1 MPQPP
6 VLSTDESPS
15 PGPVAAGERV
25 RSRETVRAL
34 ETQLQYFTTAGSY
47 AEVMRT
53 MVLANVPAHVAKVR
67 GDELGK
73 KHQQLMCSP
82 EFQRFLAIVWK
93 ESDFVSPAELK
104 AAGIERNFEPGTLN
118 AHSLG
123 SSIATDK
130 STLNAATQRVA
141 AFAAMAVRY
150 GLIEQI
156 RSASKPIELRGTA
169 LLHEVMLAINAP
181 SVTDGLGA
189 AASTTSALSR
199 IDGR

>member
-15 PGPVAAGERV
+15 PGSVAAGERV

-34 ETQLQYFTTAGSY
+34 EIQLQYFSTAGSY
-47 AEVMRT
+47 TEVMQT
-53 MVLANVPAHVAKVR
+53 IVLANIPSHVVKVW

-73 KHQQLMCSP
+73 KHQQQMCSP
-82 EFQRFLAIVWK
+82 EFQRLLAIVWK
-93 ESDFVSPAELK
+93 ESDFVSPGDLK
-104 AAGIERNFEPGTLN
+104 AAGLERNFEPGTLN
-118 AHSLG
+118 AHGLG
-123 SSIATDK
+123 CLIATGK

-141 AFAAMAVRY
+141 AFVAMAVRY
-150 GLIEQI
+150 GLIDQI
-156 RSASKPIELRGTA
+156 RSTSKPIELRGTE

-181 SVTDGLGA
+181 SATDGLGA
-189 AASTTSALSR
+189 AASNISALRR